1 MYKSTARCKKVN
13 VKNFVYDAQQVGSKE
28 AHSGQHTERSEVF
41 SRSFFHEVSYT
52 KLYYTK
58 RSEVSYT
65 KFLTRSYIMKK
76 ILILLLA
83 LLPMAAVQAKSNKQT
98 VVLYC
103 DLHCQGCCD
112 KIMKNIAFEKGV
124 KDIQFDMEQKSVT
137 VTFDANKTDV
147 PTLQKAFAKIGKPA
161 TTRRPESAEHADH
174 DHHGDTHQG
183 THEGHSHK

>member
-1 MYKSTARCKKVN
+1 
-13 VKNFVYDAQQVGSKE
+13 
-28 AHSGQHTERSEVF
+28 
-41 SRSFFHEVSYT
+41 
-52 KLYYTK
+52 
-58 RSEVSYT
+58 
-65 KFLTRSYIMKK
+65 MKK

-83 LLPMAAVQAKSNKQT
+83 LVPMAAVQAKPNKQT

-124 KDIQFDMEQKSVT
+124 KDIQFDMEQQTVT
-137 VTFDANKTDV
+137 VTYDANKTDV

-161 TTRRPESAEHADH
+161 TTHRPESAEHADH

-183 THEGHSHK
+183 THEGHQH